1 MNKSLAQFKMDKVQM
16 NKLSGGIVCT
26 FFDQSDPTGTFSK
39 EVTVPDGMDYEQC
52 QEKLQ
57 ESYRALGYKVM
68 CL

>member
-1 MNKSLAQFKMDKVQM
+1 MVELYVP
-16 NKLSGGIVCT
+16 

-39 EVTVPDGMDYEQC
+39 EITAPDGMGYQKC

-57 ESYRALGYKVM
+57 ESYGALGYKVM